1 MASEQG
7 VLIGRI
13 VVEHWMS
20 PEGDDVLT
28 VTSSDDMTMFQKI
41 GMLEMAKP
49 YLIDPDSEDDE

>member
-13 VVEHWMS
+13 VVEHWMT

-28 VTSSDDMTMFQKI
+28 VTMFQKI